1 MEKRILFSS
10 KTWKE
15 SLLDMQMGIL
25 LFDHIIFI
33 LLFYFIIEL
42 QAVKALIEKIKNED
56 T

>member
-10 KTWKE
+10 KIWKE
-15 SLLDMQMGIL
+15 SLLDMQIGTL

-33 LLFYFIIEL
+33 LLFHFIIEL